1 MAGKVGAGLPH
12 SKKTPAR
19 MPALQLEIEGTLLM
33 QESEI
38 AEDVLRDFLR
48 LGFGI
53 DFLQIHND
61 LLDSVLAVAALDN
74 LEAWAV
80 EAQRALRH
88 EQDALLIVF
97 AKAASWSQARAAVQ
111 PSAGGCSVR
120 AAWQVLHDSFAGW
133 KAPGGGQPG
142 LT

>member
-1 MAGKVGAGLPH
+1 
-12 SKKTPAR
+12 

-111 PSAGGCSVR
+111 FGRHGRFFTIPLRVGRRRG
-120 AAWQVLHDSFAGW
+120 AASRD
-133 KAPGGGQPG
+133 
-142 LT
+142 

>member
-1 MAGKVGAGLPH
+1 
-12 SKKTPAR
+12 

-61 LLDSVLAVAALDN
+61 LLDGVLAVAALDN
-74 LEAWAV
+74 FQAGAV
-80 EAQRALRH
+80 QAESAFRH
-88 EQDALLIVF
+88 EQHTLLVVF
-97 AKAASWSQARAAVQ
+97 PKAASGS
-111 PSAGGCSVR
+111 
-120 AAWQVLHDSFAGW
+120 
-133 KAPGGGQPG
+133 
-142 LT
+142 

>member
-33 QESEI
+33 
-38 AEDVLRDFLR
+38 R
-48 LGFGI
+48 
-53 DFLQIHND
+53 
-61 LLDSVLAVAALDN
+61 VLAVAALDN

-111 PSAGGCSVR
+111 FGRHGRFFTIPLRVGRRRG
-120 AAWQVLHDSFAGW
+120 AASRD
-133 KAPGGGQPG
+133 
-142 LT
+142 